1 MIYGHRA
8 DSDPAQTETQ
18 MLKPGTKA
26 PAFSLPDDQ
35 DNNRTLAE
43 FLKQG
48 PLIVYF
54 YPADFTPGCTK
65 EACSIRDLH
74 EDIIKS
80 GLNIVGISPQSPES
94 HTRFRKTHKL
104 PFPLLAD
111 EDKKVIKLYDV
122 NGPLG
127 ISVRRATFLIDKHGI
142 IQDAVLAD
150 VFIDEHTDFI
160 NKAIALNS

>member
-1 MIYGHRA
+1 
-8 DSDPAQTETQ
+8 
-18 MLKPGTKA
+18 MLKPGSVA
-26 PAFSLPDDQ
+26 PEFKLPDEDG
-35 DNNRTLAE
+35 NTRTLAE
-43 FLKQG
+43 FLKHG

-74 EDIIKS
+74 DDIIKS
-80 GLNIVGISPQSPES
+80 GLQIVGISPQSPES
-94 HTRFRKTHKL
+94 HTRFRETHKL

-111 EDKKVIKLYDV
+111 EDKQAVKLYDV

-127 ISVRRATFLIDKHGI
+127 IGVRRATFLIDSKGV

-150 VFIDEHTDFI
+150 LFVGEHTEFI
-160 NKAIALNS
+160 SKAIALNS